1 MNAVEDPDAWASP
14 QVADWGLREAFG
26 PETAL
31 FDMPRSYA
39 APEQIAPERFGA
51 VDAATDIYG
60 LGVIGYELLNG
71 DPPDR
76 DGGTVRP
83 AQAVGNGVPGGLST
97 VLTKSLK
104 PAKIERYASAA
115 AFKRDLAAEGNNA

>member
-14 QVADWGLREAFG
+14 RVADWGLRELFG
-26 PETAL
+26 TTTEL

-39 APEQIAPERFGA
+39 APEHIAPERFGV

-60 LGVIGYELLNG
+60 LGVIGYELLTG
-71 DPPDR
+71 SPSDR
-76 DGGTVRP
+76 EDGTVRP
-83 AQAVGNGVPGGLST
+83 AQEAANRVPDGLST

-104 PAKIERYASAA
+104 PAKVERYTSAA
-115 AFKRDLAAEGNNA
+115 AFKRDLAAEGTDA